1 MHQLYNSVESSTE
14 PDDLRHIALEFIA
27 QAWQDARD
35 QGIENE
41 AIAHAALF
49 AGLASLINN
58 FDEESVA
65 DMLTRLP
72 ERIRAGE
79 FSLDRVLQ

>member
-1 MHQLYNSVESSTE
+1 MQQLDSSFNPQTDTE
-14 PDDLRHIALEFIA
+14 DLRHVALEYIA
-27 QAWQDARD
+27 QAWQDARN
-35 QGIENE
+35 QGLENE

-49 AGLASLINN
+49 AGLASLIAN
-58 FDEESVA
+58 FGEDSIA
-65 DMLTRLP
+65 DLLERLP